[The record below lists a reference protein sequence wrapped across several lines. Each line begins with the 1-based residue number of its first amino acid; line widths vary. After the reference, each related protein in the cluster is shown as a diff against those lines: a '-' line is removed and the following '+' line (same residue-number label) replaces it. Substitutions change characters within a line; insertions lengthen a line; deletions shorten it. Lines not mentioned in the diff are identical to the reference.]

1 MAITKRTRFEVLR
14 RDNHT
19 CRYCRATDAPLTID
33 HVTPKA
39 LGGTDDP
46 GNLVT
51 ACRDCNAGKSSSA
64 PDATLVAD
72 VSADALRWISARKE
86 AAAAFNG
93 ERGGWAQRAA
103 PFRDAWAEWDAD
115 LTFLPIDWDHKVNSW
130 LDDGLTMGRMLDAY
144 RIALSRPSVR
154 ADGMFAY
161 MCGIV
166 RNWIADIEARAKL
179 LIDGEEVALPTADDI
194 LVDFIDRYGRCL
206 VDFMGEV
213 A

>member
-46 GNLVT
+46 SNLVA

-72 VSADALRWISARKE
+72 VSDDAIRWASAMRQ
-86 AAAAFNG
+86 AAEILSESVSERDAYIGAFLNAWPTFRHVPDSLLSTVGHFYGLGLPESVMVDAARTAGTARGIYDRPAYFAGMCWKRVRAMQDIAEQIVSQEG
-93 ERGGWAQRAA
+93 ER
-103 PFRDAWAEWDAD
+103 
-115 LTFLPIDWDHKVNSW
+115 
-130 LDDGLTMGRMLDAY
+130 
-144 RIALSRPSVR
+144 
-154 ADGMFAY
+154 
-161 MCGIV
+161 
-166 RNWIADIEARAKL
+166 
-179 LIDGEEVALPTADDI
+179 
-194 LVDFIDRYGRCL
+194 
-206 VDFMGEV
+206 
-213 A
+213 